1 MKSEGEKECFII
13 SSAQLV
19 DGKNA
24 GARRVRLVSKSLAHQ
39 GVKVFICTLF
49 DIQGEI
55 DKIKE
60 LAPGVFALSGGE
72 RQNRENL
79 SVFKFIKAATQFIN
93 SRESE
98 RVIYLYPTTFIFKD
112 LLYLIYF
119 KYIGRLR
126 FFCDINELRSSISFF
141 SLPTGSFLYRLW
153 YYIKSPLEWVFYKLN
168 EFQALFYDGIVVI
181 STALSKHY
189 SVYTKSSLRIPILCD
204 ADQIVK
210 SESIRFL
217 PGETFRICFAGYVSF
232 AKEGF
237 DVLLKALSE
246 VQDSYRAELFL
257 YGFLDEK
264 NKFMIDRLAVKL
276 GIKENIK
283 FMGNLDPDL
292 LQTEYLK
299 YHLLILPRPSNR
311 VTRYGFSTKLSEYL
325 MAGRPVMATDVSDN
339 AMYLR
344 DNYNCF
350 LIKPGSSA
358 VMSARMR
365 KIMDGYNQQA
375 ALIVE
380 GAHATVREELDY
392 RIFSEDL
399 ISFLYKR

>member
-24 GARRVRLVSKSLAHQ
+24 GARRVRLVSKSLAHK

-49 DIQGEI
+49 DIQGKINE
-55 DKIKE
+55 IKE
-60 LAPGVFALSGGE
+60 LTPGVFALSGGE
-72 RQNRENL
+72 RQNGEKL
-79 SVFKFIKAATQFIN
+79 SVLKFIKAIKQFIDL
-93 SRESE
+93 RKSE

-112 LLYLIYF
+112 FFYLIYF
-119 KYIGRLR
+119 KFIGRYR

-141 SLPTGSFLYRLW
+141 SLPTGSFHTRLW
-153 YYIKSPLEWVFYKLN
+153 YYVKSPVEWVFYKLN

-181 STALSKHY
+181 STTLKKHY
-189 SVYTKSSLRIPILCD
+189 SIYTKSSLRVPILCD
-204 ADQIVK
+204 SDQIIK
-210 SESIRFL
+210 SDSLRWL
-217 PGETFRICFAGYVSF
+217 PGEPFRICFAGYISF

-237 DVLLKALSE
+237 DIMLRALSE
-246 VQDSYRAELFL
+246 VQDSYRVDLFL
-257 YGFLDEK
+257 YGFLDQK
-264 NKFMIDRLAVKL
+264 NKVRIDRLALKL
-276 GIKENIK
+276 GIEGNIK
-283 FMGNLDPDL
+283 YMGNLDPSL

-325 MAGRPVMATDVSDN
+325 MSGRPVMATDVSDN

-350 LIKPGSSA
+350 LIKPGSSI
-358 VMSARMR
+358 VMSERIR
-365 KIMDGYNQQA
+365 GIINSYNHQA
-375 ALIVE
+375 ASIVE
-380 GAHATVREELDY
+380 GAHDTAREELDY
-392 RIFSEDL
+392 RLFSEEL
-399 ISFLYKR
+399 IRFIYK